1 MLKKLFIAASLLA
14 STSAFAAVT
23 TVSFSGDDLSGTGPA
38 RTAKVT
44 FTSATNFDLS
54 GFVNPDGIFSF
65 MQSNNSGLYKNGQEI
80 SDRWDTFDW
89 APIGRPLRDADITR
103 YTFDLKNLAAGT
115 YTLQFNF
122 AGGSQ
127 FSGQYSINP
136 ITVPV
141 PEPETYGMMF
151 AGLVLM
157 GAIAFRRQKKN

>member
-14 STSAFAAVT
+14 STSAFAAT
-23 TVSFSGDDLSGTGPA
+23 TPVSFSGDDLSGTGIN

-44 FTSATNFDLS
+44 FTSATAFDLK

-65 MQSNNSGLYKNGQEI
+65 MQANNSGLYKNGQEI

-89 APIGRPLRDADITR
+89 APIVLPLRDADISR
-103 YTFDLKNLAAGT
+103 YTFNLTNLAAGT

-122 AGGSQ
+122 IGGSQ
-127 FSGQYSINP
+127 FSGQYSITP

-151 AGLVLM
+151 VGLALM
-157 GAIAFRRQKKN
+157 GVIAFRRQKNS

>member
-44 FTSATNFDLS
+44 FTSATDFDLT
-54 GFVNPDGIFSF
+54 GFVDPDNILSF
-65 MQSNNSGLYKNGQEI
+65 MQMNNSGLYQGSDEI

-89 APIGRPLRDADITR
+89 APIVWPLSKVDPTR
-103 YTFDLKNLAAGT
+103 YTFNLKNLVAGT

-122 AGGSQ
+122 IGGSH
-127 FSGQYSINP
+127 FVGEYTISSI
-136 ITVPV
+136 TAPV

-151 AGLVLM
+151 VGLALM
-157 GAIAFRRQKKN
+157 GVIAFRRQKNS